1 MISYWNYRLQKS
13 ELLKTLKSPVSEHL
27 WTVNMLKGPKHCLN
41 LHGSN
46 FVMFF
51 DHLEKKSAPKTLF

>member
-1 MISYWNYRLQKS
+1 MISYWNYRLEKA
-13 ELLKTLKSPVSEHL
+13 ELLKSPKNPVSEHL

-41 LHGSN
+41 LDGSN

-51 DHLEKKSAPKTLF
+51 DHLEIKSAPKTLF

>member
-1 MISYWNYRLQKS
+1 MYLRNHRLQKAW
-13 ELLKTLKSPVSEHL
+13 LLKCLKSPVSENL

-46 FVMFF
+46 SVIFF
-51 DHLEKKSAPKTLF
+51 EHYKRTLLR